1 MVSGIYLNLRLLP
14 ASKSRTQCGTTP
26 APLAWAMEP
35 ADPDV
40 VGDLHLPCSE
50 VHRVVCQRADHR
62 WSLMAVLSTGLRH
75 AYDIGIE
82 HHSAV

>member
-1 MVSGIYLNLRLLP
+1 
-14 ASKSRTQCGTTP
+14 
-26 APLAWAMEP
+26 MEP

-40 VGDLHLPCSE
+40 VGDLQVPRSE

-75 AYDIGIE
+75 AYGIGVE
-82 HHSAV
+82 HHSAG